1 MKRRELERHLRAY
14 GAELLREGSRHSVW
28 AIGGPESERIA
39 AVPRHN
45 EIKTGTARGI
55 CKESRHSPTS
65 RPLTSARSL
74 SAVGARLPD

>member
-1 MKRRELERHLRAY
+1 
-14 GAELLREGSRHSVW
+14 VW

-55 CKESRHSPTS
+55 CKELDIPPPAGH
-65 RPLTSARSL
+65 
-74 SAVGARLPD
+74 